1 MDVKEFLYAVKKLCK
16 SLGPECDGCPFS
28 YKDDDYPHYLNCRF
42 TTYMPEGWD
51 VEKIIKIY
59 NHEQKL
65 HDLNLRSREVVKIKV
80 LPGGRMPE
88 KKTAGAAAWDCYAR
102 IDVPEAPKDEMWI
115 PKGHRGAKVPLGFAM
130 EIPEGY
136 HAEIFLRSSTGAKT
150 PFRVSNS
157 AGIIDSDYRGEVC
170 ALIDNI
176 NWCMPEVVRDGD
188 RIVQMLIVKDPDVE
202 LVEADELSKTD
213 RGASSFG
220 STGKR

>member
-1 MDVKEFLYAVKKLCK
+1 MNLI
-16 SLGPECDGCPFS
+16 P
-28 YKDDDYPHYLNCRF
+28 
-42 TTYMPEGWD
+42 
-51 VEKIIKIY
+51 KIT
-59 NHEQKL
+59 
-65 HDLNLRSREVVKIKV
+65 VKIKV

-102 IDVPEAPKDEMWI
+102 IDMPEAPKDMPEAPKDEMWI
-115 PKGHRGAKVPLGFAM
+115 PKRHRGAKVPLGFAM

-136 HAEIFLRSSTGAKT
+136 HAEILPRSSTGAKT

>member
-1 MDVKEFLYAVKKLCK
+1 MDAKDFLNAARDLCLSIDKCEDCKLYVV
-16 SLGPECDGCPFS
+16 GHGCILYNEPA
-28 YKDDDYPHYLNCRF
+28 DYNVDMIMGTF
-42 TTYMPEGWD
+42 D
-51 VEKIIKIY
+51 VATK
-59 NHEQKL
+59 NHDKP
-65 HDLNLRSREVVKIKV
+65 VVKIK
-80 LPGGRMPE
+80 LFPGGKMPV